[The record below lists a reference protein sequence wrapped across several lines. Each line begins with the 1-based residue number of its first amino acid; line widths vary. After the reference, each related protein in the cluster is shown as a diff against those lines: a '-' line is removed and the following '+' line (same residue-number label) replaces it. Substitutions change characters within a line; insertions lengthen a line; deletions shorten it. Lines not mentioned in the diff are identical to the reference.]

1 MAASKGGLLQPWL
14 QKHTNV
20 GTTVTGQDAATR
32 ASALTTKLKED
43 LEKAWEKLKIPLSDG
58 GSAEISGLC
67 TDAKNLV
74 GAGSGTEK
82 AEYMQNLCKGIAEIK
97 YFRSG
102 VETKRTTGDQGRP
115 TNQDGTPEITTL
127 DDDEAY
133 ARCIVGSVALNEL
146 YGDHCQMEGIIGEIS
161 SNVDN
166 KLEGHLSKKVL
177 DPQQQLNKCE
187 GIDPKHLMFGKSL
200 LASTIR
206 NWVQGDRKK
215 EDDWKKS
222 GDPRGAWRVGYV
234 WRYWPNVCGG
244 KKNREDAQYLQQ
256 QRKNNAKHMTEF
268 LKLGDDN
275 ISSKATADGKP
286 TLEEILTEDGY
297 TIPQDRIIKVL
308 QDAMQ
313 NDSAASPSFDLAKA
327 IMENVTKAAE
337 ETEAQ
342 ECMKDSSKEFCVR
355 LKCAKEHWELN
366 EGQGGN
372 NNSDELWG
380 KRVKNEFDNLF
391 TRGTASNG
399 GTQGAKCDK
408 DKDLDS
414 ANKEACKHI
423 TAKLENI
430 YTTTG
435 GKHQLSDQIV
445 QCLLLR
451 AYAEKLNERAK
462 QEGYCDIQPGI
473 KRAFEFASA
482 IKTTNC
488 RNNKSCI
495 VCNLNDYNQLDSC
508 PIGKDATDKVKSKVD
523 EWFKND
529 QTKSTKMQ
537 QTLADFNKENT
548 LCKRIQC
555 ASKWYE
561 NKGSGQNKFWNEH
574 VKKLWEELAGA
585 MTTDGKKENRE
596 CAKVPDTNGIN
607 GTSGQREAT
616 HSEKTACNYLHAGL
630 SKLYSKD
637 ATSAAAPA
645 AATSTTVDDNILK
658 NNPSFRQTMGCFLL
672 HAYAKIMK
680 EKAICNIDKG
690 ITQAFESWNV
700 SSNGN
705 CNGKEPCVPCHWK
718 ETDYENCSINTSGAG
733 ATGHSD
739 KVENKLKDIVHEKD
753 GKIVAMAAEVNKIE
767 SLCKRFQCISERW
780 LKQKNGKKDKSLT
793 NEDWKKVWEGD
804 DGVKNE
810 LKELS
815 QKLKGKNDS
824 LDQYCNGLDDK
835 TGKDACLLI
844 AAGLKNLYET
854 TGNGDPIDAS
864 FKRTM
869 QCVLLNAI
877 ADEMKEKLPCKEE
890 RSVLEGIN
898 KAFDNSGEIKNK
910 SSGCND
916 VNKCF
921 TCERFNEYRS
931 CQIRENSSTL
941 KVTML
946 EGKVDDVLKNGAKEE
961 MKKIKEVALKE
972 ICKPCTNNGET
983 LCNQLDCIRKKW
995 GQIRNQGDGASWDD
1009 MRSDFEKELKALLT
1023 YMKEETNQN
1032 AVAHHCSGHT
1042 AAGWE
1047 AGAAKEANET
1057 ACKLIAAGLQ
1067 HISKI
1072 QHEYNESGT
1081 KPEENKNPY
1090 DNQEFK
1096 QLVSCLMLKAVV
1108 QKMKEDSKICDIQ
1121 PGIDAAFKAASQIK
1135 NDHCTNDKPCI
1146 VCEIGQDDKDK
1157 LDGCTIGS
1165 SSKDKVKDKLNDLLN
1180 SMTNKP
1186 NVDSTLKEVL
1196 KTDQPNGVP
1205 LCSRLQCLASR
1216 VQLIKGQHNAD
1227 DFWRKEGEVGQ
1238 LWTELSKAMT
1248 ENGTTEQPECNQVDD
1263 NRTPTEPEKKACQ
1276 YLTVGFNQLKQNSTN
1291 GGKYK
1296 ILSHHPLLR
1305 QTVGCSLLKEYAK
1318 KMKDKSKCLIE
1329 SGIKK
1334 AFDPWSGSITKDNCK
1349 GGSPCIECKWD
1360 DSDYEGCTVEITANG
1375 SKSQA
1380 KTKVQDM
1387 VKNSTLT
1394 TTMNDINRTES
1405 LCDKLKCAAPN
1416 WFKRQKDSKTNG
1428 NTASTWGDGKNSSQR
1443 GTGYCTNRILHQ
1455 PDTTP
1460 TGYYTP
1466 TRWHPNRILHN
1477 LLTAYINFSV
1487 FLQCD
1492 FWDRAVKEALT
1503 KLFEEI
1509 EKNGKD
1515 KSKHTNGP
1523 CKNFGDGNP
1532 HSVERKACNHIT
1544 AGLQY
1549 IKDIPNGAA
1558 AKQSNVQDNQL
1569 LQQAVGCIA
1578 LNMYADKIINEA
1590 KDICPI
1596 DESKIQD
1603 MFDQWNDRN
1612 KSSSPSPPCNGGGG
1626 NNNVCFKCTRQPN
1639 FKGCELSVDSS
1650 LINTPTTPSQPNA
1663 NCNTGATKVKNQ
1675 MEGLLN
1681 NEDKSNT
1688 NSIKSNIT
1696 TTLSTI
1702 TNMTT
1707 SFCTQ
1712 LQCAIKKKLKNE
1724 GKFSNGRTPS
1734 WKKVESDA
1742 EGVLTQLLN
1751 YMTKSD
1757 NQKDLAKYCNDK
1769 DANWKNLGTKEK
1781 QTNKAACLLF
1791 AAGLKHI
1798 YNQQKGNVN
1807 GPSFGQTMGCLFLKE
1822 YAKQLKDLA
1831 KDKKRYEVHPRCSVH
1846 EGIDHAFKQSNA
1858 IMNATPPCNKN
1869 VNKDCF
1875 VCNIDEGY
1883 DGCKIGDDKIEEKVE
1898 PMLKG
1903 NPTNKNLMDETLA
1916 NTLCPILLTDL
1927 LTPFLPLAPVSIG
1940 LSAMAYYLWKYF
1952 GPLGKGGQR
1961 FRRSPTEIPGSSV
1974 QEQVLDHVQ
1983 PDSSHEYQLV
1993 KERKPRSAPTRTK
2006 RSGPVN
2012 RRTIIEIHFE
2022 VLDECQKGDTQLNQK
2037 DFLELLVQEFMG
2049 SELMGEEQVPK
2060 EEVLME
2066 GVPLERVPME
2076 RVPSLASGFMV

>member
-1428 NTASTWGDGKNSSQR
+1428 NTASTW
-1443 GTGYCTNRILHQ
+1443 
-1455 PDTTP
+1455 
-1460 TGYYTP
+1460 
-1466 TRWHPNRILHN
+1466 
-1477 LLTAYINFSV
+1477 
-1487 FLQCD
+1487 CD

>member
-1 MAASKGGLLQPWL
+1 MAEPSAATQGGGGLLGKWMEELLKNGGTPL
-14 QKHTNV
+14 TNPKDI
-20 GTTVTGQDAATR
+20 TD
-32 ASALTTKLKED
+32 KLKSD
-43 LEKAWEKLKIPLSDG
+43 LVKTWNDLKKWVTRGKDESNEIKNFCENIKETWPRSNKLLGGAVKEMCKAA
-58 GSAEISGLC
+58 AEIR
-67 TDAKNLV
+67 
-74 GAGSGTEK
+74 
-82 AEYMQNLCKGIAEIK
+82 
-97 YFRSG
+97 YFMSG
-102 VETKRTTGDQGRP
+102 VETKGGKFRNEKDE
-115 TNQDGTPEITTL
+115 TPKYETVEGP
-127 DDDEAY
+127 EAY
-133 ARCIVGSVALNEL
+133 RRCVVGALVLNEL
-146 YGDHCQMEGIIGEIS
+146 YGDHCYLGDAIKHMSQSVEKKLQEEHNDAIANLEACKGITAKDLIVAKAVLGDTIKEWEQTTKES
-161 SNVDN
+161 GRASKWRNVGFR
-166 KLEGHLSKKVL
+166 L
-177 DPQQQLNKCE
+177 
-187 GIDPKHLMFGKSL
+187 GKPWMSL
-200 LASTIR
+200 PSA
-206 NWVQGDRKK
+206 
-215 EDDWKKS
+215 
-222 GDPRGAWRVGYV
+222 
-234 WRYWPNVCGG
+234 CGG
-244 KKNREDAQYLQQ
+244 GKQGNGKETEEKNKDTIG
-256 QRKNNAKHMTEF
+256 NF
-268 LKLGDDN
+268 LKVGSDTNRDQIMNELISDKESLTIGDLKRA
-275 ISSKATADGKP
+275 IMSS
-286 TLEEILTEDGY
+286 
-297 TIPQDRIIKVL
+297 
-308 QDAMQ
+308 MQ
-313 NDSAASPSFDLAKA
+313 NDGTP
-327 IMENVTKAAE
+327 NVDTLMKNVGNRIQKN
-337 ETEAQ
+337 EAQ

-1205 LCSRLQCLASR
+1205 LCSRLECLASR
-1216 VQLIKGQHNAD
+1216 DN
-1227 DFWRKEGEVGQ
+1227 FWKEDGGEVAN
-1238 LWTELSKAMT
+1238 LWKELSQAIIEEGKNGSGT
-1248 ENGTTEQPECNQVDD
+1248 ECGTMEDGINVTRDA
-1263 NRTPTEPEKKACQ
+1263 TEPEKKACQ
-1276 YLTVGFNQLKQNSTN
+1276 YLTAGFNKLKQSSHSNDSSYTILTN
-1291 GGKYK
+1291 
-1296 ILSHHPLLR
+1296 PLLR
-1305 QTVGCSLLKEYAK
+1305 QTVGCFLLKEYAK
-1318 KMKDKSKCLIE
+1318 KMQNQSKCVIT
-1329 SGIKK
+1329 SGLKK
-1334 AFDPWSGSITKDNCK
+1334 AFDSWNPTSNVNCTNGS
-1349 GGSPCIECKWD
+1349 SCIECEWD
-1360 DSDYEGCTVEITANG
+1360 DNEYDKCQITTNDKTEI
-1375 SKSQA
+1375 A
-1380 KTKVQDM
+1380 KTKVQGM
-1387 VKNSTLT
+1387 VEGGTTLT
-1394 TTMNDINRTES
+1394 TTMKDINTTES
-1405 LCDKLKCAAPN
+1405 LCQQLQCAGPK
-1416 WFKRQKDSKTNG
+1416 WFKNNQEKNG
-1428 NTASTWGDGKNSSQR
+1428 GG
-1443 GTGYCTNRILHQ
+1443 
-1455 PDTTP
+1455 TP
-1460 TGYYTP
+1460 TNKT
-1466 TRWHPNRILHN
+1466 W
-1477 LLTAYINFSV
+1477 
-1487 FLQCD
+1487 CD
-1492 FWDRAVKEALT
+1492 FWDTAVKNELKTMFDNIAQ
-1503 KLFEEI
+1503 
-1509 EKNGKD
+1509 NGQNNKD
-1515 KSKHTNGP
+1515 FA
-1523 CKNFGDGNP
+1523 CKDFGDGNEN
-1532 HSVERKACNHIT
+1532 SVERKACNHIA
-1544 AGLQY
+1544 AGLKHIFEVQGGANGGT
-1549 IKDIPNGAA
+1549 PNSTFQADDKFF
-1558 AKQSNVQDNQL
+1558 KQTMMC
-1569 LQQAVGCIA
+1569 AA
-1578 LNMYADKIINEA
+1578 LNLYATKIRDATEN
-1590 KDICPI
+1590 ICPI
-1596 DESKIQD
+1596 DEEKINE
-1603 MFDQWNDRN
+1603 MFTKWNAN
-1612 KSSSPSPPCNGGGG
+1612 HNSLSSTSPPCNGGGST
-1626 NNNVCFKCTRQPN
+1626 NVCFKCTRQPN
-1639 FKGCELSVDSS
+1639 FNGCKLSVD
-1650 LINTPTTPSQPNA
+1650 TTLVDETNGSCSFNEDKKDVQ
-1663 NCNTGATKVKNQ
+1663 TQ
-1675 MEGLLN
+1675 MKELLN
-1681 NEDKSNT
+1681 NEDQSNT
-1688 NSIKSNIT
+1688 NSIKSKINS
-1696 TTLSTI
+1696 TLTTI
-1702 TNMTT
+1702 TEMTS

-1712 LQCAIKKKLKNE
+1712 LQCAAKKWKSSKN
-1724 GKFSNGRTPS
+1724 GKNGPIGTPS
-1734 WKKVESDA
+1734 WVEMKSEIDEELKKLLGHMLQADKQKEVE
-1742 EGVLTQLLN
+1742 Q
-1751 YMTKSD
+1751 
-1757 NQKDLAKYCNDK
+1757 YCKNDTEWN
-1769 DANWKNLGTKEK
+1769 AIGHK
-1781 QTNKAACLLF
+1781 QGKTNKAACLLF
-1791 AAGLKHI
+1791 ASGLQHI
-1798 YNQQKGNVN
+1798 YTHDNGRANGRVN

-1822 YAKQLKDLA
+1822 YAKQLQKMA
-1831 KDKKRYEVHPRCSVH
+1831 NEKKQGHSWVHPKCDIK
-1846 EGIDHAFKQSNA
+1846 EGIDHAFGKSKD
-1858 IMNATPPCNKN
+1858 IMKSVLPQCS
-1869 VNKDCF
+1869 KDTNGNNSCF
-1875 VCNIDEGY
+1875 VCTQNNDYGT
-1883 DGCKIGDDKIEEKVE
+1883 CKIGIDSVKDNVE
-1898 PMLKG
+1898 PLLK
-1903 NPTNKNLMDETLA
+1903 KKSDLMEKTLE
-1916 NTLCPILLTDL
+1916 NTVCPILLTDL

-1952 GPLGKGGQR
+1952 GPLGKGGPR
-1961 FRRSPTEIPGSSV
+1961 FRRSPEIPGSSV
-1974 QEQVLDHVQ
+1974 QEQVLDHAQ
-1983 PDSSHEYQLV
+1983 QDSSHEYRLV

-2006 RSGPVN
+2006 RSGGVN

-2049 SELMGEEQVPK
+2049 SEFMEEEQVPK

-2066 GVPLERVPME
+2066 DVPME
-2076 RVPSLASGFMV
+2076 NVPMEGVPSLASGFMV

>member
-1 MAASKGGLLQPWL
+1 KPCTEGKDGNKCTYLNCVAKKWGQNRNNLPPGNMIGSSGWILGGLLKSMEEKQDDVATYCNLDTSSTTWGSDAHGKANETACKLVAAGL
-14 QKHTNV
+14 QHISSIQDTYIPKNSTNNNPYDNQEYKQLV
-20 GTTVTGQDAATR
+20 ACLALGAVVEEMKKRSIICDISEGINKAFKSVEAIKEDKCRNGKPCIVCSLEDYDILKECQTGSGQKNKVKDKLDSLLTGEKKNEVNSTLQAITKTDGNTGSLCSR
-32 ASALTTKLKED
+32 LQCLASKVQALTTSQGPSSNSAVCMEDSNNKSFCERLQCARDYWKLTDGNGKSNKD
-43 LEKAWEKLKIPLSDG
+43 FWEEEVKKKLGELF
-58 GSAEISGLC
+58 
-67 TDAKNLV
+67 TDAPT
-74 GAGSGTEK
+74 S
-82 AEYMQNLCKGIAEIK
+82 
-97 YFRSG
+97 SSS
-102 VETKRTTGDQGRP
+102 TT
-115 TNQDGTPEITTL
+115 
-127 DDDEAY
+127 
-133 ARCIVGSVALNEL
+133 S
-146 YGDHCQMEGIIGEIS
+146 DHCDKAPGL
-161 SNVDN
+161 DN
-166 KLEGHLSKKVL
+166 
-177 DPQQQLNKCE
+177 
-187 GIDPKHLMFGKSL
+187 
-200 LASTIR
+200 A
-206 NWVQGDRKK
+206 
-215 EDDWKKS
+215 
-222 GDPRGAWRVGYV
+222 
-234 WRYWPNVCGG
+234 
-244 KKNREDAQYLQQ
+244 NRA
-256 QRKNNAKHMTEF
+256 
-268 LKLGDDN
+268 
-275 ISSKATADGKP
+275 
-286 TLEEILTEDGY
+286 
-297 TIPQDRIIKVL
+297 
-308 QDAMQ
+308 
-313 NDSAASPSFDLAKA
+313 
-327 IMENVTKAAE
+327 
-337 ETEAQ
+337 
-342 ECMKDSSKEFCVR
+342 
-355 LKCAKEHWELN
+355 
-366 EGQGGN
+366 
-372 NNSDELWG
+372 
-380 KRVKNEFDNLF
+380 
-391 TRGTASNG
+391 
-399 GTQGAKCDK
+399 
-408 DKDLDS
+408 
-414 ANKEACKHI
+414 ACKLF
-423 TAKLENI
+423 TAKLELVYKNQSS
-430 YTTTG
+430 
-435 GKHQLSDQIV
+435 GKDKFSDQII
-445 QCLLLR
+445 QCLLLKE
-451 AYAEKLNERAK
+451 YAKKLKDEAQK
-462 QEGYCDIQPGI
+462 KGYCSIDNGLQ
-473 KRAFEFASA
+473 KAFEKSKDFMQNGTSQCGAPNDN
-482 IKTTNC
+482 KCFECKWTDTT
-488 RNNKSCI
+488 K
-495 VCNLNDYNQLDSC
+495 DELDKC
-508 PIGKDATDKVKSKVD
+508 PISNGQSTNGNVKTKVD
-523 EWFKND
+523 ELLKDNP
-529 QTKSTKMQ
+529 QTKEDQIQ
-537 QTLADFNKENT
+537 QTVTDMHNKSTFCERVN
-548 LCKRIQC
+548 C
-555 ASKWYE
+555 AVNWYKT
-561 NKGSGQNKFWNEH
+561 NGGHGTGQDGFWNTEIQ
-574 VKKLWEELAGA
+574 KLWQKLSDA
-585 MTTDGKKENRE
+585 MTTEGKKDQGGCDEIKE
-596 CAKVPDTNGIN
+596 N
-607 GTSGQREAT
+607 GTLRQAT
-616 HSEKTACNYLHAGL
+616 PSEKAACNFLHAGFEKLKQL
-630 SKLYSKD
+630 SE
-637 ATSAAAPA
+637 SAASKSGNGKILDKDPLLRQTVGCLLLKEYAKKMKS
-645 AATSTTVDDNILK
+645 TSTCLIE
-658 NNPSFRQTMGCFLL
+658 SG
-672 HAYAKIMK
+672 IK
-680 EKAICNIDKG
+680 E
-690 ITQAFESWNV
+690 AFEVGDKVLKST
-700 SSNGN
+700 
-705 CNGKEPCVPCHWK
+705 CNGANSKGPCVPCQWNEKDHESCEISTNVNGGK
-718 ETDYENCSINTSGAG
+718 EP
-733 ATGHSD
+733 
-739 KVENKLKDIVHEKD
+739 VENKLKDIVKEDSEPVKE
-753 GKIVAMAAEVNKIE
+753 GTKAVNNLT
-767 SLCKRFQCISERW
+767 LCQRFQCVSERW
-780 LKQKNGKKDKSLT
+780 LKDVRKKGNGKPLTKD
-793 NEDWKKVWEGD
+793 DWDDVWEEVKKEIPKLRSALGSATTTTNGD
-804 DGVKNE
+804 
-810 LKELS
+810 
-815 QKLKGKNDS
+815 
-824 LDQYCNGLDDK
+824 LDKHCNGLPG
-835 TGKDACLLI
+835 GKGKEACLLI
-844 AAGLKNLYET
+844 AAGLKSPYNIDNG
-854 TGNGDPIDAS
+854 TGTGGAVDAS
-864 FKRTM
+864 FQRTM
-869 QCVLLNAI
+869 RCVLLNAV
-877 ADEMKEKLPCKEE
+877 ADRLMGLRCKEE
-890 RSVLEGIN
+890 RSVVEGIK
-898 KAFDNSGEIKNK
+898 KAFETENENIKN
-910 SSGCND
+910 SSNGCNTD
-916 VNKCF
+916 DKCF
-921 TCERFNEYRS
+921 KCERFTDYKN
-931 CQIRENSSTL
+931 CTVREKSTTL
-941 KVTML
+941 EVTML
-946 EGKVDDVLKNGAKEE
+946 KDKVDEVLNKDGKAE
-961 MKKIKEVALKE
+961 MEKIEAQAIKD
-972 ICKPCTNNGET
+972 ICKPCTGDNGKS
-983 LCNQLDCIRKKW
+983 LCDQLSCVAKKW
-995 GQIRNQGDGASWDD
+995 GERNNKSSNRNVTWDD
-1009 MRSDFEKELKALLT
+1009 MKRDFEAELNSLLSAVKT
-1023 YMKEETNQN
+1023 KQN
-1032 AVAHHCSGHT
+1032 AVAGYCKGNGG
-1042 AAGWE
+1042 AGWE

-1057 ACKLIAAGLQ
+1057 ACKLAAAGLH
-1067 HISKI
+1067 HISTI
-1072 QHEYNESGT
+1072 QESHST
-1081 KPEENKNPY
+1081 SQYKPH
-1090 DNQEFK
+1090 DHQEFK
-1096 QLVSCLMLKAVV
+1096 QFASCLMLKTFV
-1108 QKMKEDSKICDIQ
+1108 KEMKKRSHICDIE
-1121 PGIDAAFKAASQIK
+1121 PGIKAATQAWNEIK
-1135 NDHCTNDKPCI
+1135 KNCTKQPCI
-1146 VCEIGQDDKDK
+1146 DCNLKDDDMN
-1157 LDGCTIGS
+1157 DDTCTIG
-1165 SSKDKVKDKLNDLLN
+1165 KKNVNVKEKLNDLLEGSN
-1180 SMTNKP
+1180 YRTSVNE
-1186 NVDSTLKEVL
+1186 TLSAIT
-1196 KTDQPNGVP
+1196 KTDQPGAP
-1205 LCSRLQCLASR
+1205 LCNRLECLASR
-1216 VQLIKGQHNAD
+1216 VNSSTNQDK
-1227 DFWRKEGEVGQ
+1227 FWNEDVKK
-1238 LWTELSKAMT
+1238 LWDELSQAMT
-1248 ENGTTEQPECNQVDD
+1248 KANGASINGGCNKMDD
-1263 NRTPTEPEKKACQ
+1263 NDSREPTTLERKACQ
-1276 YLTVGFNQLKQNSTN
+1276 YLSAGFNQLKLSSHSNGSSYTILTN
-1291 GGKYK
+1291 P
-1296 ILSHHPLLR
+1296 SLR
-1305 QTVGCSLLKEYAK
+1305 QTVGCFLLKEYAK

-1334 AFDPWSGSITKDNCK
+1334 AFGSWNPITNGPCTN
-1349 GGSPCIECKWD
+1349 GSSCIECKWD
-1360 DSDYEGCTVEITANG
+1360 DNEYESCKVNITASGN
-1375 SKSQA
+1375 QTENA
-1380 KTKVQDM
+1380 KTKVQVM
-1387 VKNSTLT
+1387 VEDNTLT
-1394 TTMNDINRTES
+1394 TTMEQVNKTES

-1416 WFKRQKDSKTNG
+1416 WFKRQKEDSTNSGKTK
-1428 NTASTWGDGKNSSQR
+1428 TW
-1443 GTGYCTNRILHQ
+1443 
-1455 PDTTP
+1455 
-1460 TGYYTP
+1460 
-1466 TRWHPNRILHN
+1466 
-1477 LLTAYINFSV
+1477 
-1487 FLQCD
+1487 CD